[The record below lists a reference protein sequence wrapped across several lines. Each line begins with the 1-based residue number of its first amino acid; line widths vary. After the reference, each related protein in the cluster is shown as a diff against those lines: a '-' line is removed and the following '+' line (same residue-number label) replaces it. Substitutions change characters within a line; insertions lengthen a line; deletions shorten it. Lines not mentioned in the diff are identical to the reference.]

1 MGEEIAYLNA
11 NLAHEELPVPEKS
24 CLGQRLGEGVRDHR
38 HSVHVRNGDDALLLL
53 LAHVVV
59 GECDVLGSIVERC
72 TGGL

>member
-38 HSVHVRNGDDALLLL
+38 HSVHVRNGDDARSCVRTSRYCP
-53 LAHVVV
+53 AAVA
-59 GECDVLGSIVERC
+59 C
-72 TGGL
+72 T